1 MSEKQRVI
9 FYVDGFNFY
18 FGLKDKKWKNFYW
31 LDMIKFCSAFV
42 KPHQELI
49 EVNYFSAVQKDIG
62 KQERQDL
69 FFQANIKE
77 PKFKLHLGKYLTKKQ
92 KCNSWG
98 VKFKAHEEKETDVR
112 IAIQMVKDVV
122 QDKCDISILISA
134 DSDLVPPIEFIREFN
149 PKHKIITYFP
159 PKRFSNNLIQLS
171 NKIVKLDSCFLQF
184 ENAVL
189 PEEIILKENG
199 YTIKRPEKWK

>member
-18 FGLKDKKWKNFYW
+18 FGLKDKKWKKFYW

-49 EVNYFSAVQKDIG
+49 EVNYFSAIPKDDG
-62 KQERQDL
+62 KHERQDL
-69 FFQANIKE
+69 FFSANVQQE
-77 PKFKLHLGKYLTKKQ
+77 KFKLHLGKYLSKNK
-92 KCNSWG
+92 KCNSCG
-98 VKFKAHEEKETDVR
+98 AKYKIHEEKETDVR

-122 QDKCDISILISA
+122 LDKCDISILISA

-159 PKRFSNNLIQLS
+159 PNRYSSNLNQLS
-171 NKIVKLDSCFLQF
+171 NNTIKLDGCFIQF
-184 ENAVL
+184 ENSIL
-189 PEEIILKENG
+189 PEEIILKETG
-199 YTIKRPEKWK
+199 YKIKRPDKWK